1 MKPFAEQTLYEIL
14 EVPFDAPESE
24 IVRAWERA
32 ESLYGPGSLST
43 YTLISPDEAAVMSA
57 KLEEALNVLLDPA
70 ERGRYDARMRVRAAA
85 HAVRGE
91 GGPAARGGTRLEVS
105 LPPII
110 PALGA
115 SSSSAG
121 AALDRVFLLAAAP
134 DCVARAGALAVALQA
149 VPPPE
154 ESASPEDEDAAGSST
169 EKVSSPAPHRTLEL
183 ACAAAPDIHAAA
195 DEAGYA
201 RDEVVSAP
209 GTEIAPSSRAAKEQA
224 DLPESGVPGTVADT
238 DASPGACSTEQR
250 EGRDPAP
257 ILLSRVAEEPVPP
270 IPLCTLAPVSPV
282 SPPFAAMLAG
292 PAPAAS
298 TLSRAASKAPEPV
311 AQKMAPAEKELVL
324 PEGVPFTGEVL
335 RRAREAR
342 GLSVPQ
348 ICERTKI
355 SRHHLENIEAE
366 RREKLPAPV
375 YLRGILMALAKEL
388 RLDGQKVAR
397 SYLSQAPARD
407 P

>member
-1 MKPFAEQTLYEIL
+1 VKPLAEQTLYEIL

-43 YTLISPDEAAVMSA
+43 YTLVSPDEAAVMSA

-70 ERGRYDARMRVRAAA
+70 ERGRYDARMRARAAA

-91 GGPAARGGTRLEVS
+91 DGPAARGGTRLEVS

-110 PALGA
+110 PPLGA
-115 SSSSAG
+115 ASSSAG
-121 AALDRVFLLAAAP
+121 AALDRVFLLAAVP

-169 EKVSSPAPHRTLEL
+169 ENVSSPAPHRTLEL

-201 RDEVVSAP
+201 RDEVIS
-209 GTEIAPSSRAAKEQA
+209 
-224 DLPESGVPGTVADT
+224 
-238 DASPGACSTEQR
+238 
-250 EGRDPAP
+250 AP

-270 IPLCTLAPVSPV
+270 IPLCTLAPVSP
-282 SPPFAAMLAG
+282 PFAAMLAS

-335 RRAREAR
+335 RRAREVR

-407 P
+407 S